1 MEITLISMRVGF
13 ALEASFVFVTV
24 LSVVSILL
32 EFNVVVAT
40 VDTVDT
46 VVVVV
51 VRCIGVARQINIDK
65 FD

>member
-40 VDTVDT
+40 VDTVV

-51 VRCIGVARQINIDK
+51 VRCTGVARQINIDK